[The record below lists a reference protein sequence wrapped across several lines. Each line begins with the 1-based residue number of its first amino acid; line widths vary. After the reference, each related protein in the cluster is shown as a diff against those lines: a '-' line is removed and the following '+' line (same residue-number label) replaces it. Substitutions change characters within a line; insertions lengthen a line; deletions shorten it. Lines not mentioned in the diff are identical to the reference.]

1 MIYQIENFNGQLDF
15 RCRFHDGWI
24 MESHLH
30 EYSEF
35 LYCQEGV
42 GMVTINGVTIPLPEK
57 HLIWIPP
64 NYIHQYDCPDAKV
77 ICAVFS
83 NDLIPLF
90 FHKLKDNRLKPF
102 ADDVSNMTNFLD
114 TFYHLKKEDFMRIS
128 GYLNL
133 IGEQILARCE
143 FEQARRTDS
152 ILYQEVI
159 SYLSEHFRE
168 NISLKK
174 IAKTF
179 GYNEKYLSHC
189 LHELTGVHFS
199 KLVSMYRL
207 EYAKKLLRSK
217 KRSNILEIAQE
228 SGFSAPNT
236 FNRIFK
242 ESTGITPSQYKK
254 EAGHH

>member
-1 MIYQIENFNGQLDF
+1 MIYQTENFNGQLDF
-15 RCRFHDGWI
+15 RCRFHAGWI
-24 MESHLH
+24 MENHLH

-35 LYCQEGV
+35 LYCQKGQGTV
-42 GMVTINGVTIPLPEK
+42 IVNGTPILLPEK
-57 HLIWIPP
+57 HLVWIPP
-64 NYIHQYDCPDAKV
+64 NYIHQYDCPDAEV

-90 FHKLKDNRLKPF
+90 FHKLKANRLKPF
-102 ADDVSNMTNFLD
+102 PCDVSNMAYFLD
-114 TFYHLKKEDFMRIS
+114 HFFELKRDDYLRVS
-128 GYLNL
+128 GYLNI
-133 IGEQILARCE
+133 IGEQILQQGE
-143 FEQARRTDS
+143 FEQTRQTDGT
-152 ILYQEVI
+152 LYQEVV
-159 SYLSEHFRE
+159 SYLSIHFRE
-168 NISLKK
+168 DISLKK

-228 SGFSAPNT
+228 SGFSALNT
-236 FNRIFK
+236 FNRLFR
-242 ESTGITPSQYKK
+242 ENTGMTPSQYKK

>member
-1 MIYQIENFNGQLDF
+1 MIYQTENFNGNLDF
-15 RCRFHDGWI
+15 RCRFHDGWV

-35 LYCQEGV
+35 LYCQEGH
-42 GMVTINGVTIPLPEK
+42 GTVTVNGISISLLEK

-64 NYIHQYDCPDAKV
+64 NYIHQYDCPEAKV

-102 ADDVSNMTNFLD
+102 SDDVSNMSYFLD
-114 TFYHLKKEDFMRIS
+114 HFYKLNREDYLRLS
-128 GYLNL
+128 GYLNIL
-133 IGEQILARCE
+133 GEQILAHGE
-143 FEQARRTDS
+143 FEQTRHTDG

-168 NISLKK
+168 DISLKK
-174 IAKTF
+174 LAKIF

-199 KLVSMYRL
+199 NLVSMYRL

-236 FNRIFK
+236 FNRLFK
-242 ESTGITPSQYKK
+242 ENTGMTPSQYKK
-254 EAGHH
+254 ETGHY